1 MATKNYYMILGVS
14 RQESTRGIQEAF
26 RSLAKRHHP
35 DRTGS
40 QRTAA
45 FQEMVEAYRVLSDPA
60 RRLLYNQGLQHAEG
74 VPQGTPEPIA
84 TPFGLTPEPLI
95 PEPVA
100 ALRGVRALHPAFAS
114 LGDRIRQ
121 RFSDETVRDTPLE
134 GLDVGIVLSAQE
146 AMTGGTLPVN
156 IPVYYPCTACGG
168 SGHTWRQVCSTCHG
182 QALVQE
188 QETLRVHIPPMVRDG
203 TVLEAPIRG
212 LGIHH
217 FYVKLHIRVV

>member
-26 RSLAKRHHP
+26 RSPAKRHHP

-74 VPQGTPEPIA
+74 VPYVTPEPIA

-156 IPVYYPCTACGG
+156 ISVYYPCTACGG
-168 SGHTWRQVCSTCHG
+168 SGHTWRQVCSTCYG